1 MSGAQKPIVG
11 ELTME
16 QRRERS
22 LKQLSQQ
29 VGLMREQLRTEKQA
43 IAAFPAPW
51 RGHVYVILADA
62 LKGGKQY
69 LLRFFVQNGEHWTL
83 VPDSPQVQ
91 CLRRNLE
98 QAVQRMYVFYANIEQ
113 WYADPMSPG
122 TKQAEEDRP

>member
-98 QAVQRMYVFYANIEQ
+98 QAVQKMYVFYANIES
-113 WYADPMSPG
+113 WYVDPLCPG
-122 TKQAEEDRP
+122 TRQTEEDRT